1 MAINETL
8 AAIIPKAGLVLTGGG
23 IRTGKSCLVYS
34 IAERLHL
41 EDPQRPVFAY
51 NFPRGKADTLPEWI
65 KPIDTEDFPDG
76 SIVLADEAYMSF
88 YAKDHS
94 NEVNRYM
101 DIFSG
106 LAGQKDILI
115 IFVTQ
120 TFRKLTLAT
129 VSSVQVVL
137 LKCPDV
143 MMAKLDRSELR
154 KMTAEALKAF
164 RELPAEERQQALY
177 IVSMDYEGLL
187 EKANTPPEFW
197 TEELS
202 KAWQGVSLVGGEAES
217 QGTDKFG
224 EPTGCIE
231 CFSPAVDLC
240 QCCRSSWC
248 AEHLAEHEAAAA
260 PV

>member
-8 AAIIPKAGLVLTGGG
+8 AQVIPKAGLILTGGG
-23 IRTGKSCLVYS
+23 IRTGKSCLVYG
-34 IAERLHL
+34 IAEHL
-41 EDPQRPVFAY
+41 RQADPQRPFFAY
-51 NFPRGKADTLPEWI
+51 NFPQEKAEHLPAWI

-76 SIVLADEAYMSF
+76 SVVLADEAYMSF

-187 EKANTPPEFW
+187 EEANTPPEFW
-197 TEELS
+197 TEALS
-202 KAWQGVSLVGGEAES
+202 KAWQGVSLVGGEAKPPGIEIA
-217 QGTDKFG
+217 GAL
-224 EPTGCIE
+224 CNE
-231 CFSPAVDLC
+231 CFGPAAGLC
-240 QCCRSSWC
+240 KCCQSSWC

>member
-1 MAINETL
+1 MINETL
-8 AAIIPKAGLVLTGGG
+8 AVIIPKAGLVLTGGG
-23 IRTGKSCLVYS
+23 IRTGKSCLVYG
-34 IAERLHL
+34 IAEHLHL

-51 NFPRGKADTLPEWI
+51 NFPREKADTLPEWI
-65 KPIDTEDFPDG
+65 KPITTEDFPDG
-76 SIVLADEAYMSF
+76 SVVLADEAYMSF
-88 YAKDHS
+88 YAKDHN

-154 KMTAEALKAF
+154 KMTNDALKSY
-164 RELPAEERQQALY
+164 RGLPAAERQQALY
-177 IVSMDYEGLL
+177 IVSMDFEGLL
-187 EKANTPPEFW
+187 EQANTPPEFW

-202 KAWQGVSLVGGEAES
+202 KAWQGVSLVGEEPRPKRAIDEFGPVLCHECSES
-217 QGTDKFG
+217 
-224 EPTGCIE
+224 
-231 CFSPAVDLC
+231 ALDLC
-240 QCCRSSWC
+240 KCCRTSWC